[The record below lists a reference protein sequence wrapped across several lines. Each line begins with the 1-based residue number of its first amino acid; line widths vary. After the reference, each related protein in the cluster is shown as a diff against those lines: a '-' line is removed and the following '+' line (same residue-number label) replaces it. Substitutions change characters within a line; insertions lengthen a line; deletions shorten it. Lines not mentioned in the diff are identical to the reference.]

1 MALTWMDGL
10 LFLAFVLTVL
20 GVSLYAGKKGQGSED
35 YFLAGRKLTWPL
47 IGFSLIAANIS
58 TEHFVGMAGQAFG
71 ETGLAI
77 ASYEWMSAVTL
88 VVVAWFL
95 LPRFLS
101 AGIYTMPE
109 FLEYR
114 YDTTTR
120 SIMASYMMVAYVV
133 VLLATVVYSGAVALN
148 AVFGISGMFEARFG
162 MEPEQAHFWA
172 LVASIWIIGIIAGAY
187 TTYGGLSSVVWADLL
202 QCSALLLG
210 AGIVLYYGLQTLGD
224 GSVLAGWRKFTSL
237 HTDKL
242 HVVRP
247 WNDPNMPWIAV
258 FIGGLWIPN
267 IFYWGLNQF
276 ITQRTLGAKSLA
288 EGQKGV
294 LFGACLKLTIPFLIV
309 MPGIIAYDLY
319 GNVIQHADSAYP
331 YMLGQ
336 ILPQWVRGIM
346 LAALAGA
353 VISTF
358 NSGLNSA
365 ATIFTIDFYQKHL
378 VKDATPKQLV
388 RVGRIATVT
397 FVLIACVWAPM
408 IYVMGE
414 GVFNYIQEFWGFFSP
429 GIVAAFIGGLVWRR
443 APALAAKVALVVGPV
458 IYACCRVPGWFIKP
472 MLAVENGKPVP
483 PDGLLGF
490 IYRFSTMT
498 FLHHMAIVFLVI
510 MGIIW
515 FITRQKP
522 LEREVVMPRSQIDLT
537 PDPMVKVF
545 GVVVVLL
552 TATVYY
558 FWW

>member
-1 MALTWMDGL
+1 
-10 LFLAFVLTVL
+10 
-20 GVSLYAGKKGQGSED
+20 
-35 YFLAGRKLTWPL
+35 
-47 IGFSLIAANIS
+47 
-58 TEHFVGMAGQAFG
+58 
-71 ETGLAI
+71 
-77 ASYEWMSAVTL
+77 
-88 VVVAWFL
+88 
-95 LPRFLS
+95 
-101 AGIYTMPE
+101 
-109 FLEYR
+109 
-114 YDTTTR
+114 
-120 SIMASYMMVAYVV
+120 
-133 VLLATVVYSGAVALN
+133 
-148 AVFGISGMFEARFG
+148 
-162 MEPEQAHFWA
+162 
-172 LVASIWIIGIIAGAY
+172 
-187 TTYGGLSSVVWADLL
+187 
-202 QCSALLLG
+202 
-210 AGIVLYYGLQTLGD
+210 
-224 GSVLAGWRKFTSL
+224 
-237 HTDKL
+237 
-242 HVVRP
+242 
-247 WNDPNMPWIAV
+247 
-258 FIGGLWIPN
+258 
-267 IFYWGLNQF
+267 
-276 ITQRTLGAKSLA
+276 
-288 EGQKGV
+288 
-294 LFGACLKLTIPFLIV
+294 
-309 MPGIIAYDLY
+309 
-319 GNVIQHADSAYP
+319 
-331 YMLGQ
+331 
-336 ILPQWVRGIM
+336 
-346 LAALAGA
+346 
-353 VISTF
+353 
-358 NSGLNSA
+358 
-365 ATIFTIDFYQKHL
+365 
-378 VKDATPKQLV
+378 KDATPKQLV